1 MTNPK
6 NALSNIPTDILYQM
20 GMPIKQTFI
29 SNETMNEFNKQL
41 GSKVIT
47 QTTAVINESL
57 DTTTGS
63 SSSTTPNDTTKK

>member
-1 MTNPK
+1 
-6 NALSNIPTDILYQM
+6 M